1 MTPKNAALLALV
13 GTTLITAL
21 LLWTFVFNLINVLRD
36 LVPPVAL
43 FSSFIEAFGCFT
55 VVLVFYV
62 FHKSQ

>member
-1 MTPKNAALLALV
+1 MTLKNAALLALV

-21 LLWTFVFNLINVLRD
+21 LLWTFVFNLINVLRE
-36 LVPPVAL
+36 LVPAVAL

-55 VVLVFYV
+55 VALFFYV